1 MKILILVIVQLWTVW
16 IQIDYIGIINMD
28 NYLIEI
34 PSEITIHDTCNIYK
48 NVSDDELITIINM
61 LNSPDLETTVL
72 GYELFMSYK
81 NG

>member
-1 MKILILVIVQLWTVW
+1 
-16 IQIDYIGIINMD
+16 MD

-34 PSEITIHDTCNIYK
+34 PPGITIRDIYHIYE

-61 LNSPDLETTVL
+61 LNSSDLETSML

>member
-1 MKILILVIVQLWTVW
+1 MKILILVIIQSWTVW
-16 IQIDYIGIINMD
+16 IQTFYMGVDNMD

-34 PSEITIHDTCNIYK
+34 PLGVTIHDIRYIYES
-48 NVSDDELITIINM
+48 VSDDELITIIDM
-61 LNSPDLETTVL
+61 INSSDLETSKL

>member
-1 MKILILVIVQLWTVW
+1 
-16 IQIDYIGIINMD
+16 MD

-34 PSEITIHDTCNIYK
+34 PSEITIHDICNIYK
-48 NVSDDELITIINM
+48 SVSDDELITIINM
-61 LNSPDLETTVL
+61 LNSPDLEIAVL

>member
-1 MKILILVIVQLWTVW
+1 
-16 IQIDYIGIINMD
+16 MD

-34 PSEITIHDTCNIYK
+34 PLGITIRDIYHIYE

-61 LNSPDLETTVL
+61 LNSSDLETSML

-81 NG
+81 NE

>member
-1 MKILILVIVQLWTVW
+1 MG
-16 IQIDYIGIINMD
+16 IDNMD

-34 PSEITIHDTCNIYK
+34 PSGVTIHDIRYIYES
-48 NVSDDELITIINM
+48 VSDDELITIIDM
-61 LNSPDLETTVL
+61 INSPDLETSKL

>member
-1 MKILILVIVQLWTVW
+1 
-16 IQIDYIGIINMD
+16 MD

-34 PSEITIHDTCNIYK
+34 PLGITIRDIYHIYE

-61 LNSPDLETTVL
+61 LNSSDLETSML